1 MELQFTVQETVGVV
15 AVNGSLDASTAAEL
29 NEYVSTQISAGNS
42 QLVLDLSQVE
52 FLSSAG
58 LRAILVSLKES
69 RREGGDLRLAA
80 AQPGT
85 EKVLKISGF
94 LSIIKSYPSVADA
107 LGSFNE

>member
-29 NEYVSTQISAGNS
+29 NEYVSTQISAGHS

-107 LGSFNE
+107 LASFNE

>member
-1 MELQFTVQETVGVV
+1 MEIQFNVHETVGVV

-29 NEYVSTQISAGNS
+29 NEYVSTQISAGHS
-42 QLVLDLSQVE
+42 QLILDLSQVE
-52 FLSSAG
+52 FMSSAG

-94 LSIIKSYPSVADA
+94 LAIIKS
-107 LGSFNE
+107 FFC

>member
-29 NEYVSTQISAGNS
+29 NEYVSTQISAGHS

>member
-1 MELQFTVQETVGVV
+1 MELKFSTLESVGVV
-15 AVNGSLDASTAAEL
+15 TVNGSLDTSTAAEL
-29 NEYVSTQISAGNS
+29 NEYVSTQISAGHS

-52 FLSSAG
+52 FMSSAG
-58 LRAILVSLKES
+58 LRAILVSLKEC

-94 LSIIKSYPSVADA
+94 LSIIKSYPSVGAA
-107 LGSFNE
+107 LVSFNE